1 MLKASFPQW
10 ERNNHAI
17 FIAWRRLAVCS
28 QNGRTLIGNDHVMR
42 PTIILHHYFF
52 SQCLYVYLI
61 YHLSNG
67 GFPRCGFETHLAEK
81 EWVRIT
87 SKPFSFFV
95 CFALFCLFV
104 CFLTGELPKCLWF
117 GISSSVDISTQVVSG
132 KHSSNPVE
140 TETFLGNSFPY
151 FSSSLS

>member
-1 MLKASFPQW
+1 MLKASFLQW
-10 ERNNHAI
+10 ELNNHATLLPYNT
-17 FIAWRRLAVCS
+17 RLTVCS
-28 QNGRTLIGNDHVMR
+28 QNGMTLIGNDRVMR
-42 PTIILHHYFF
+42 PTMILHHYFF
-52 SQCLYVYLI
+52 SHCLYVYLI

-81 EWVRIT
+81 EWVRTT

-132 KHSSNPVE
+132 SHSSNPVE
-140 TETFLGNSFPY
+140 NFLGFSFPY
-151 FSSSLS
+151 FGSSLS

>member
-10 ERNNHAI
+10 ERNNHAT

-28 QNGRTLIGNDHVMR
+28 QNGRSLIGNDHVMR

-67 GFPRCGFETHLAEK
+67 GFPRWASNEFEPRRSLSLFLF
-81 EWVRIT
+81 VLLC
-87 SKPFSFFV
+87 FV
-95 CFALFCLFV
+95 CLF
-104 CFLTGELPKCLWF
+104 FLTGELPKCLWF

-140 TETFLGNSFPY
+140 TETFLGISFPY
-151 FSSSLS
+151 VSSSLS

>member
-10 ERNNHAI
+10 ERNNHAT

-67 GFPRCGFETHLAEK
+67 GFPRWASNEFEPRRSL
-81 EWVRIT
+81 
-87 SKPFSFFV
+87 SPFFV
-95 CFALFCLFV
+95 RFALFCLFV
-104 CFLTGELPKCLWF
+104 FLTGELPKYLWF

-140 TETFLGNSFPY
+140 TETFLGISFPY
-151 FSSSLS
+151 VSSSLS

>member
-10 ERNNHAI
+10 ERNNHAT

-28 QNGRTLIGNDHVMR
+28 QNGRTLVGNDHVMR

-67 GFPRCGFETHLAEK
+67 AFQDGLRNSEK
-81 EWVRIT
+81 EWVRTT

-104 CFLTGELPKCLWF
+104 FLTGELPKCLWF

-140 TETFLGNSFPY
+140 TETFLGISFPY

>member
-10 ERNNHAI
+10 ERNNHAT

-28 QNGRTLIGNDHVMR
+28 QNGRTIIGNDHVMR
-42 PTIILHHYFF
+42 PTICMFTWF
-52 SQCLYVYLI
+52 TTSPMG
-61 YHLSNG
+61 LSKM
-67 GFPRCGFETHLAEK
+67 GFETHLAEK
-81 EWVRIT
+81 EWVRTT

-140 TETFLGNSFPY
+140 TETFLGISFPY